1 MRVQMAEV
9 RDGDDLLESIEP
21 LTARLLLQCA
31 LEKFSQAGY
40 HATTT
45 RDICSAAS
53 MSPAALYVY
62 YPSKED
68 MLFALTR
75 IAHLAALEDA
85 ESSFKGAENP
95 VDRVHALILSYTSW
109 HLRHVD
115 LARIAQYELRS
126 LSPTH
131 YAEIVALRRETER
144 LFETQIKAGVA
155 SKDFEVEDVRGAMF
169 AVLALGIDVIRW
181 YRGSG
186 SVKTVARSTAA
197 MAMRVLGAPKRR

>member
-1 MRVQMAEV
+1 MRAQVPAV
-9 RDGDDLLESIEP
+9 TDGEDLLESIEP
-21 LTARLLLQCA
+21 PTARLLLQCA

-53 MSPAALYVY
+53 MSPAALYIY

-68 MLFALTR
+68 MLFALSR
-75 IAHLAALEDA
+75 IAHFAALEA
-85 ESSFKGAENP
+85 ATSSLASVEDP
-95 VDRVHALILSYTSW
+95 VDRVHALIRSYTSW
-109 HLRHVD
+109 HLGHVD

-131 YAEIVALRRETER
+131 YAEIVALRRKTER
-144 LFETQIKAGVA
+144 LFELEIKAGVVSGA
-155 SKDFEVEDVRGAMF
+155 FEVEDVRGATF

-186 SVKTVARSTAA
+186 SVKTIAKRTAA
-197 MAMRVLGAPKRR
+197 MAMRMLRAPQRV

>member
-1 MRVQMAEV
+1 MPGAP
-9 RDGDDLLESIEP
+9 DGEDLLESIEP
-21 LTARLLLQCA
+21 PTARLLLQCA

-53 MSPAALYVY
+53 MSSAALYVY

-68 MLFALTR
+68 MLFALSR
-75 IAHLAALEDA
+75 IAHFAALEAATSSLTTA
-85 ESSFKGAENP
+85 ESP
-95 VDRVHALILSYTSW
+95 VDRVHALIRSYTAW
-109 HLRHVD
+109 HLGHVD

-131 YAEIVALRRETER
+131 YAEIVALRRKTER
-144 LFETQIKAGVA
+144 LFELEIKAGVVTG
-155 SKDFEVEDVRGAMF
+155 DFEVEDVRGATF

-181 YRGSG
+181 YRGTG
-186 SVKTVARSTAA
+186 SVKTIANRTAG
-197 MAMRVLGAPKRR
+197 MAMRMLRAPQRI